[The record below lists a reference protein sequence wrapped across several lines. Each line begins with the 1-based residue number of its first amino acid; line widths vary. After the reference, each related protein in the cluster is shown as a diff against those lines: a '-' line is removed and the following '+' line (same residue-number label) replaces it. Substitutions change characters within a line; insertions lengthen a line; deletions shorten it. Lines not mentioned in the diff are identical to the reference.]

1 MFFSS
6 VYTKDDSMT
15 FDKGLRDYL
24 VLVYKNMG
32 LALIV
37 SALVSFIIG
46 NSPMLLKML
55 FGNPII
61 SLILVFSPLIVSIY
75 FSSTL
80 WSSSMEKS
88 RNLFFTFAV
97 LMGASL
103 STIFIVYTR
112 TSIFQTFL
120 TTAGTF
126 GVMSLYG
133 YRTKKDLSSL
143 NSFLMMGLIGILI
156 ASLLNIFFK
165 SPAGAFL
172 ISVAGVIIFTLFTAY
187 DVQKIKKTYE
197 YVGVNSDM
205 ANKVALIGAL
215 NLYLD
220 FVNLFTYLLRF
231 MGNTSNRD

>member
-1 MFFSS
+1 MFFSN
-6 VYTKDDSMT
+6 VYTKDSDMT
-15 FDKGLRDYL
+15 FDKDLRNYL

-32 LALIV
+32 IALIV
-37 SALVSFIIG
+37 SAIVSFIIG
-46 NSPMLLKML
+46 NSPVLFKML

-61 SLILVFSPLIVSIY
+61 SLLVVFSPLIISIY

-80 WSSSMEKS
+80 WSSSIEKS
-88 RNLFFTFAV
+88 KNLFFIFAI

-112 TSIFQTFL
+112 ASIFQTFL

-143 NSFLMMGLIGILI
+143 NSFLMMGVIGILI
-156 ASLLNIFFK
+156 ASLLNIFFR
-165 SPAGAFL
+165 SPMGTFL

-187 DVQKIKKTYE
+187 DVQNIKKTYS
-197 YVGVNSDM
+197 YIGVNSDM
-205 ANKVALIGAL
+205 ANKIALVGAL

-220 FVNLFTYLLRF
+220 FVNIFIYLLKF
-231 MGNTSNRD
+231 IGITTNRD